1 MISNK
6 DVGYNKKTGELMLNG
21 EYIPLGTEAILSS
34 RVSAL
39 EETVGD
45 SSSGLVKEVDDLS
58 TTVGDSSS
66 GLVKDVDELYTTVGD
81 SSSGLVKDVDD
92 LSMQVAY
99 VATNIIEWDYS
110 TDNAILSGFDRTRLL
125 IGLSTY
131 DTSGLSYIAFLIGE
145 NVVDIQAPTAD
156 STHSK
161 PSISKT
167 TSGWQIGKMSGQLG
181 KFVIVEF
188 GFYRNGG

>member
-6 DVGYNKKTGELMLNG
+6 DVGYRDGVLQLNG
-21 EYIPLGTEAILSS
+21 LFIPIGGDSMLSS
-34 RVSAL
+34 RVSVL

-45 SSSGLVKEVDDLS
+45 D
-58 TTVGDSSS
+58 SS
-66 GLVKDVDELYTTVGD
+66 GLVKDVDDLQTIVGD
-81 SSSGLVKDVDD
+81 DSSGLVKDVDD

-110 TDNAILSGFDRTRLL
+110 TDNAILSGFDKTRLL
-125 IGLSTY
+125 IGLSSY
-131 DTSGLSYIAFLIGE
+131 DASGLSYIGFLIGE

-167 TSGWQIGKMSGQLG
+167 TNGWQIGKMSGQLG